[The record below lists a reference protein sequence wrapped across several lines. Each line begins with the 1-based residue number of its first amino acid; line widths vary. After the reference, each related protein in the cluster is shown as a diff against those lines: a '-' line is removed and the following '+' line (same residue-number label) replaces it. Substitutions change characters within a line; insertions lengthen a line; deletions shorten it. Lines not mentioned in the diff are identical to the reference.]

1 MSSPEGRNFVTAV
14 SVSFEGKVLLYVSTE
29 ISCHLSRYFFLEHL
43 LTIALCL
50 GKDPVILEILRS
62 SYKVVWIVSV
72 HSKPSAFP
80 YSPKL
85 LSASWIYFHMYRY
98 IHTLHYII
106 LHYIHT
112 YRHTYIHT
120 VIQQYRYT
128 VIQYIHTSIHTYI
141 TLRYTTYIHI
151 HIYIYVYIYI
161 HNIYIYLHMHIHVH
175 VHIYMYNIF
184 KTCFEHYTPLCFY
197 Q

>member
-1 MSSPEGRNFVTAV
+1 VIFHSYMSSPEGRNFVTAV

-29 ISCHLSRYFFLEHL
+29 ISCHLSRCFFLEHL

-98 IHTLHYII
+98 IHTLHYIT
-106 LHYIHT
+106 LHYITLHTYIQTYIHT
-112 YRHTYIHT
+112 YSNTAIQIYSNTVHTYIHT
-120 VIQQYRYT
+120 YIHYITLY
-128 VIQYIHTSIHTYI
+128 YIHTHT
-141 TLRYTTYIHI
+141 HI
-151 HIYIYVYIYI
+151 HIRIYIYTY
-161 HNIYIYLHMHIHVH
+161 NIYIYLHMHTHIHVH
-175 VHIYMYNIF
+175 VHIYIYV
-184 KTCFEHYTPLCFY
+184 
-197 Q
+197 